1 MAQEAGKQVVSV
13 DESTRI
19 ASTII
24 EELARRRLTRRY
36 LADRAKI
43 SLSTLEKALSGRR
56 PFTVPTL
63 VRLEEALGIALRKR
77 PVLPAVLASGLA
89 SEMLGSYARPAL
101 SWIEGDYLTLRPSFG
116 ERKAIYAYLTEI
128 RWDEAASHLVFKEA
142 ERQDAE
148 YNQIGAVS
156 APHQS
161 GHIYLVTS
169 KSGQYRLVIVS
180 RPTIR
185 GEMHG
190 ILTTLQAGR
199 GSQLMPVA
207 TPIVYV
213 PLKSVAQVQFGRVNP
228 GEACH
233 RPYRAFLARTTE
245 DAFAMFITE

>member
-1 MAQEAGKQVVSV
+1 MSTEAVKQDLSPEESESIATTVV
-13 DESTRI
+13 
-19 ASTII
+19 

-36 LADRAKI
+36 LADHAKI

-56 PFTVPTL
+56 PFTVATL
-63 VRLEEALGIALRKR
+63 VRLEEALGISLRKR
-77 PVLPAVLASGLA
+77 PVVPIGLSNGLA

-116 ERKAIYAYLTEI
+116 DAKAIYAYLTEI
-128 RWDEAASHLVFKEA
+128 RWDEAASHLVFREA
-142 ERQDAE
+142 ERIDAE

-161 GHIYLVTS
+161 GHIYLITS
-169 KSGQYRLVIVS
+169 SHGQYRLVIVS

-199 GSQLMPVA
+199 GSQL
-207 TPIVYV
+207 TPS
-213 PLKSVAQVQFGRVNP
+213 LRRSSMCR
-228 GEACH
+228 
-233 RPYRAFLARTTE
+233 
-245 DAFAMFITE
+245 